1 MIQTILDNLVR
12 RNLKIIYI
20 DRIFLFCHKNQLMSL
35 DLEFHLHIFQPF
47 IYVSII
53 AFSGC
58 PLCVP
63 CTAKSEL
70 GLMDQTAIEVGPG
83 VDQSTVSVTSDWLH
97 TLHTAMIQIVALNCP
112 KSPTRGDM
120 D

>member
-53 AFSGC
+53 A
-58 PLCVP
+58 L
-63 CTAKSEL
+63 
-70 GLMDQTAIEVGPG
+70 
-83 VDQSTVSVTSDWLH
+83 VDVHFVCRVL
-97 TLHTAMIQIVALNCP
+97 LNP
-112 KSPTRGDM
+112 SLD
-120 D
+120 

>member
-1 MIQTILDNLVR
+1 MR
-12 RNLKIIYI
+12 
-20 DRIFLFCHKNQLMSL
+20 
-35 DLEFHLHIFQPF
+35 DLEGPTTFRPF
-47 IYVSII
+47 ENTLYVSII

>member
-1 MIQTILDNLVR
+1 
-12 RNLKIIYI
+12 
-20 DRIFLFCHKNQLMSL
+20 MSL

-70 GLMDQTAIEVGPG
+70 GLMDQTAIEVVWTRARLASHLTGC
-83 VDQSTVSVTSDWLH
+83 
-97 TLHTAMIQIVALNCP
+97 TLCTLQ
-112 KSPTRGDM
+112 
-120 D
+120 

>member
-1 MIQTILDNLVR
+1 
-12 RNLKIIYI
+12 
-20 DRIFLFCHKNQLMSL
+20 MSL

-83 VDQSTVSVTSDWLH
+83 VDTRAQLASHLTGC
-97 TLHTAMIQIVALNCP
+97 TLCTLQ
-112 KSPTRGDM
+112 
-120 D
+120 